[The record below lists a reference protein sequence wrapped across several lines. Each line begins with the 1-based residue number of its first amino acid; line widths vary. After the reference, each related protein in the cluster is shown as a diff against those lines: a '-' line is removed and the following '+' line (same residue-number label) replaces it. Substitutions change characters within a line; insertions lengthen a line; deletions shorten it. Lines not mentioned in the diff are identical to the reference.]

1 MAGRIMAMVRVL
13 LDGSLESSRVVEEL
27 KKELSSIASLE
38 SYEEKP
44 VGFGITALSIVLIAP
59 EEDGI
64 TDRIMETI
72 ERVEGVSSAELERVS
87 RAG

>member
-1 MAGRIMAMVRVL
+1 MARIMALVRVL
-13 LDGSLESSRVVEEL
+13 LDGSVEPAKVVEDL
-27 KKELSSIASLE
+27 KKALSSIGGNLE

-44 VGFGITALSIVLIAP
+44 IGFGITALSVVLTAP

-64 TDRIMETI
+64 TDKIMEAI
-72 ERVEGVSSAELERVS
+72 QGIEGVSSAELERVS

>member
-1 MAGRIMAMVRVL
+1 MARIMALVRVL
-13 LDGSLESSRVVEEL
+13 LDGSVESAKIVEDL
-27 KKELSSIASLE
+27 RKALSSIGSSLE

-44 VGFGITALSIVLIAP
+44 IGFGITALSVVLTAP

-64 TDRIMETI
+64 TDRIMEVI
-72 ERVEGVSSAELERVS
+72 QGIEGVSSAELERVS